1 MKLEEYRKR
10 LIELESLPWNESYR
24 KVAEADKLSIYLG
37 KPSPMRSTAIK
48 FIFDARQRGELPNLD
63 ASVRL
68 ESCKLLDP
76 YDEKSL
82 AERWW
87 RCWFYELVVDVL
99 AESGNVWSISYF

>member
-1 MKLEEYRKR
+1 VKLEEYRKR

-24 KVAEADKLSIYLG
+24 KIAEADKLSIYLG

-76 YDEKSL
+76 YDEKSP
-82 AERWW
+82 
-87 RCWFYELVVDVL
+87 
-99 AESGNVWSISYF
+99 ESGGGVVGFTNWW

>member
-24 KVAEADKLSIYLG
+24 KIAELQAEYLSG
-37 KPSPMRSTAIK
+37 QAVPDAETAIK

-76 YDEKSL
+76 YDEKSPDK
-82 AERWW
+82 RWW

-99 AESGNVWSISYF
+99 AESGEVGSISYF

>member
-24 KVAEADKLSIYLG
+24 KIASRQAEYLSG
-37 KPSPMRSTAIK
+37 QAVPDAETAIK

-76 YDEKSL
+76 YDEKSPDK
-82 AERWW
+82 RWW

-99 AESGNVWSISYF
+99 AESGFVGSISYF

>member
-24 KVAEADKLSIYLG
+24 KIAELQAEYLSG
-37 KPSPMRSTAIK
+37 QAVPDAETAIK

-68 ESCKLLDP
+68 ESCELLDL
-76 YDEKSL
+76 DNEKSPDK
-82 AERWW
+82 RWW
-87 RCWFYELVVDVL
+87 RCWFNELVVDVS
-99 AESGNVWSISYF
+99 AESGKVGSISYF

>member
-24 KVAEADKLSIYLG
+24 KIAELQAEYLSG
-37 KPSPMRSTAIK
+37 QAVPDAETAIK

-99 AESGNVWSISYF
+99 AESGFVGSISYF